1 MTRRIGLVGT
11 AFNPLDRRPPAAE
24 LAAMLPAGVE
34 LVGYPSHVPA
44 FPHSA
49 LEQALQQVGHLHA
62 AMRAA
67 DDGCAALVIDSLG
80 DYGLAAIRAGVEV
93 PAFGSGEAG
102 MAEAMAGGRRFAI
115 VTVWPASM
123 NFIVDGLLTASGAS
137 TLCTR
142 IVNIGAET
150 DTANLGGPDGYL
162 AQVRAGAPALLDR
175 IVAACEDAARGGAE
189 AVLLGCTCMSPLA
202 ATLAERVSLPVVNP
216 LAAGL
221 RAALAAPDVPVPD
234 RAHPPRDRRALVDA
248 MVAAVADHPAEA
260 CPVCVVASHFEQEQ
274 P

>member
-11 AFNPLDRRPPAAE
+11 AFNPLDRNRPAAE

-49 LEQALQQVGHLHA
+49 LEQVLQQIGHLHA

-80 DYGLAAIRAGVEV
+80 DYGLAAMRAGVGV
-93 PAFGSGEAG
+93 PTFGSGEAG
-102 MAEAMAGGRRFAI
+102 VAEAMAGGRRFA
-115 VTVWPASM
+115 V
-123 NFIVDGLLTASGAS
+123 
-137 TLCTR
+137 
-142 IVNIGAET
+142 VNVGAEADT
-150 DTANLGGPDGYL
+150 DNLGGPDGYL
-162 AQVRAGAPALLDR
+162 AQVRGGAPALLDR

-189 AVLLGCTCMSPLA
+189 AILLGCTCMSPLA
-202 ATLAERVSLPVVNP
+202 ATLAERVFLPVVNP

-221 RAALAAPDVPVPD
+221 RAALAAPDVPVPE
-234 RAHPPRDRRALVDA
+234 RAHPLRDRRALVDA
-248 MVAAVADHPAEA
+248 MVAAVADQPAED